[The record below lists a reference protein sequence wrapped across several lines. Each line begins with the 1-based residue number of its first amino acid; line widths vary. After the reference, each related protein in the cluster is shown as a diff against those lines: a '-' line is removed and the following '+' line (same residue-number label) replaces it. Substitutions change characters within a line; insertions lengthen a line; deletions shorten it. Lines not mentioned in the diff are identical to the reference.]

1 MARDPPTQH
10 HRLRNFTCPSQA
22 MAARSLTVFLTGA
35 SSGIGAALAREY
47 AARGATLGLVARRAA
62 VLNELVAT
70 LPGRHFVYAA
80 DVTDKDALLAA
91 ARAFER
97 DTGGVDVVIA
107 NAGISVG
114 VLTEHYED
122 LDAFKQVFDTNV
134 LAMAHTFHP
143 FIAPMRSRRRGTLV
157 GIASVAGIRGLPGSE
172 AYCAS
177 KAAAISYCESLRVEL
192 RRFDV
197 QVVTI
202 APGFVRTPLTAK
214 NPYRMPFLM
223 EPADFARAAV
233 DKIGAGVSYAVVP
246 WQMGLVAK
254 LLRALPNWAF
264 DRLLGNRPY
273 KPRKSEPP
281 VQP

>member
-1 MARDPPTQH
+1 MASGTS
-10 HRLRNFTCPSQA
+10 N
-22 MAARSLTVFLTGA
+22 VFLTGA

-47 AARGATLGLVARRAA
+47 AARGATLGLVARRRQ
-62 VLNELVAT
+62 VLNELVAS

-80 DVTDKDALLAA
+80 DVTDKDALIAA
-91 ARAFER
+91 ARDFER
-97 DTGGVDVVIA
+97 DAGGADVVVA

-122 LDAFKQVFDTNV
+122 LASFKQVFDTNV

-143 FIAPMRSRRRGTLV
+143 FIAPMRQRGRGTLV

-192 RRFDV
+192 KRFGV
-197 QVVTI
+197 RVVTI
-202 APGFVRTPLTAK
+202 APGFVRTPLTSR

-223 EPADFARAAV
+223 EPADFARAAA
-233 DKIGAGVSYAVVP
+233 DNIARGTSYAVIP
-246 WQMGLVAK
+246 WQMGVVAK
-254 LLRALPNWAF
+254 LLRLLPNWAF
-264 DRLLGNRPY
+264 DRLFSNRPY
-273 KPRKSEPP
+273 KPRKAEPP